1 MKSRYSLFLSL
12 FSFLYIITLVWISIE
27 SIKLNI
33 IQGITELLTIPV
45 VLVVL
50 LLTVYNFIQIFK
62 NIKYEKYKFL
72 LSFLINITTI
82 VIMFKYD

>member
-27 SIKLNI
+27 NIKLNI
-33 IQGITELLTIPV
+33 IQGITELITIPV

-82 VIMFKYD
+82 VIMFKCD